1 MPNLISKLA
10 GEKNMI
16 QTLILPKA
24 KGTSESLS
32 DTKRGQTVKS
42 TQPTS
47 HSQPENQGMTGNHTR
62 KPHSL
67 MPRDWG
73 PLLRKKSHALL
84 VVKTPLELPFQETLP
99 SRKRKLS
106 RTRLLK
112 IPNGLCINGISK
124 KKRLD
129 LY

>member
-73 PLLRKKSHALL
+73 AFITENIPSHLT
-84 VVKTPLELPFQETLP
+84 TPLANIITFPKER
-99 SRKRKLS
+99 S
-106 RTRLLK
+106 
-112 IPNGLCINGISK
+112 
-124 KKRLD
+124 
-129 LY
+129 